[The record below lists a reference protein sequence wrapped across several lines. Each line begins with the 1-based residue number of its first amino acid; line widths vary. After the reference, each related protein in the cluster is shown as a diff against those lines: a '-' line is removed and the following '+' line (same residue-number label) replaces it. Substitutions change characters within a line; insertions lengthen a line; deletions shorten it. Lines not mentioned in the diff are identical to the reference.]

1 MGLFFNFLITIF
13 NNNLAYD
20 QNFKSIYLIG
30 IVFSGLLSYLLIA
43 VLIKAFKINDIKLR
57 Y

>member
-1 MGLFFNFLITIF
+1 MGLIF
-13 NNNLAYD
+13 NYLINLFNEYLRYD

-30 IVFSGLLSYLLIA
+30 IVLLGLIIYVLIA
-43 VLIKAFKINDIKLR
+43 IVIKAFKISDIKLK

>member
-1 MGLFFNFLITIF
+1 MGVFFNYLINIF
-13 NNNLAYD
+13 NSHLVFD

-30 IVFSGLLSYLLIA
+30 LVLLGFMSYMLIA
-43 VLIKAFKINDIKLR
+43 VLIKAFKISDIKLK